1 MMASQILISVDF
13 AKPQKSRYIKNKT
26 FFPQTKKFNND
37 ILRATSFHNISF
49 NSLLVEVTFQ

>member
-13 AKPQKSRYIKNKT
+13 AKPQKSRYIKSKT

-37 ILRATSFHNISF
+37 ILRAT
-49 NSLLVEVTFQ
+49 LFQKIVY